1 MKERERVFE
10 LVKQG
15 IITTEEAL
23 VLLENMATEKD
34 EKIVKKEAL
43 DVKKAPV
50 FKNSFD
56 EDKSSTSDTPEQP
69 FNEEE
74 LFGSAVDL
82 EEAEAEAFEK
92 FSDNEEADRQRLEK
106 ILDELATEANKTSVE
121 LDEVNVE
128 IQGIYSELLEKEEQL
143 MVLNTIEE
151 LDELAEEKAV
161 ERQTIEAEM
170 IALNG
175 SLAGLNE
182 EKAALEEK
190 LKVIRKEQKDSNRE
204 QWSKK
209 FEIPNDWEESFT
221 DFGQKMG
228 EAGTQFGRKMGEAGT
243 HLGRFVKETIKTV
256 TETVNDNVDWKDISI
271 KVPGVTTNSFKHEFF
286 YPEITASLIDV
297 KVANG
302 QVTFSQWDQA
312 DLKVEA
318 DIKLYGKMDAE
329 TPFEAFLERSQIDV
343 DEEKISFQIPN
354 KRIKADLHFYLPAK
368 VYDHMSVKLLNGD
381 VSITTL
387 EAKDLFIKST
397 NGNMSFEDLTATM
410 LEVEGVNGDV
420 KVTNCHIMDF
430 LAESVNGN
438 ATIHSIIENANIS
451 NVNGDI
457 KITGQ
462 GESLKK
468 IEAKVVNG
476 TIKVAI
482 PQEVGIEGLVKTSIG
497 TIKNRLTEFEVIREK
512 TEKTNQM
519 LQFRRYNEE
528 QTVDV
533 RLSTT
538 TGSIYLKDTDQ

>member
-92 FSDNEEADRQRLEK
+92 FADNEEADRQRLEK

-430 LAESVNGN
+430 LAESVNGD
-438 ATIHSIIENANIS
+438 ATIHSIIETANIS

>member
-92 FSDNEEADRQRLEK
+92 FADNEEADRQRLEK

-161 ERQTIEAEM
+161 ERQTIDAEM

-430 LAESVNGN
+430 LAESVNGD
-438 ATIHSIIENANIS
+438 ATIHSIIETANIS